1 MRQVTSTRAR
11 PMAAVGSTST
21 PVTRPLAPSQSGRQP
36 MSAKPCAI
44 SSPPVRK
51 RGAAPE
57 VDDDRAQ
64 ELAVR
69 LQMRAHDLVGGEPA
83 EVHGGRRRQGAR
95 IGGEEIAAGRQHV
108 APPAR
113 RRAGRAGRD
122 AVAVERRKKRRA
134 LRLGALLPCRI
145 ADLRRRATVNVQ
157 AVLDGEVLEVA
168 QPGIDAAQRVVGRG
182 RARDTGLPRQAG
194 ALRRLDDQRG
204 EAFAPPPV
212 EAVGLRVF
220 VDQALEL
227 ARVAGKPAVN
237 ERRRQVPDGQPG
249 DAALGL
255 RRLARIADN
264 ERIDHRQRAGHDFRE
279 AFRGE
284 RDRLAGEPFE
294 RAMRAH
300 VDERIGLGHVL
311 QPKPEG
317 DERVP
322 RRQQRIVIVGAA
334 LRRAAAVGRQR
345 DQKLAECLRA
355 EAKAAVAH
363 VGIVRR
369 LAPGIA
375 QPRDRGIRHA
385 RQQGFVFADAECCL
399 IAAGGERIEQMT
411 RRFRSAAHHVAGG
424 GEIVEERDHA
434 RRHVEPDR
442 VSGAPWCA
450 GIIRHQH
457 RDPPLA
463 ARQGAQAHERGDPV
477 GDHRHAVR
485 LGTARERG
493 EGEPFV
499 RRQRI
504 LEGDGAGEDAAV
516 EFGSTMCI
524 ARSAAPSPRGAVPP
538 GGASRGGAHDLQHG
552 NAGRIERRRLA
563 DVAAGSEC
571 RRGDD
576 DGGSELAQTRARKNS
591 AASRSFKLVTK
602 SAAGVRP
609 RAPRAAH
616 SASTGAVSAA
626 SSMAR

>member
-1 MRQVTSTRAR
+1 MRR
-11 PMAAVGSTST
+11 
-21 PVTRPLAPSQSGRQP
+21 
-36 MSAKPCAI
+36 SA
-44 SSPPVRK
+44 SS
-51 RGAAPE
+51 GAA
-57 VDDDRAQ
+57 
-64 ELAVR
+64 
-69 LQMRAHDLVGGEPA
+69 
-83 EVHGGRRRQGAR
+83 
-95 IGGEEIAAGRQHV
+95 
-108 APPAR
+108 
-113 RRAGRAGRD
+113 
-122 AVAVERRKKRRA
+122 A
-134 LRLGALLPCRI
+134 L
-145 ADLRRRATVNVQ
+145 
-157 AVLDGEVLEVA
+157 
-168 QPGIDAAQRVVGRG
+168 
-182 RARDTGLPRQAG
+182 RDTGLPRQAG
-194 ALRRLDDQRG
+194 ALRRLDDQGG

-212 EAVGLRVF
+212 ETVGLRVL
-220 VDQALEL
+220 VDQALEF
-227 ARVAGKPAVN
+227 ARLAGKSAVN

-249 DAALGL
+249 EAALGL
-255 RRLARIADN
+255 RRLARVADN

-279 AFRGE
+279 AFRSE

-294 RAMRAH
+294 RAVRAH
-300 VDERIGLGHVL
+300 VDERIDLGHVL

-385 RQQGFVFADAECCL
+385 RQQGFVFADAECGL

-411 RRFRSAAHHVAGG
+411 RRSRNAAHHVAGG

-450 GIIRHQH
+450 GIVRHQH

-463 ARQGAQAHERGDPV
+463 ARQGAQAHECGDPV
-477 GDHRHAVR
+477 GDQRHAVR

-516 EFGSTMCI
+516 EFREHDVHRQIGG
-524 ARSAAPSPRGAVPP
+524 AESAGAVPP
-538 GGASRGGAHDLQHG
+538 RGASRGRAHDLQHG
-552 NAGRIERRRLA
+552 NACRIERRRLA

-576 DGGSELAQTRARKNS
+576 DGGCEFARTR
-591 AASRSFKLVTK
+591 
-602 SAAGVRP
+602 
-609 RAPRAAH
+609 
-616 SASTGAVSAA
+616 GAKIRQRRDP
-626 SSMAR
+626 SSW